1 MAKYATGKRSL
12 AISDRSGQAFPYTE
26 MVREWNGSLV
36 HISEFESKHPQI
48 QRRYNTADAIALQN
62 SRVQKFQQP
71 QTIGSLNPTFAPD
84 DTTIASSGG
93 KMMTIVNLSLPG
105 EFSFGVNQTEF
116 TGNGMTTTVSSMV
129 PQDPSAKNNKRQMD
143 ITIGK
148 VTITT

>member
-1 MAKYATGKRSL
+1 MAKYATGRRSL

-62 SRVQKFQQP
+62 TRVQKFQQP
-71 QTIGSLNPTFAPD
+71 QTIGDLNPTFAPN
-84 DTTIASSGG
+84 DTTVASSGG

-105 EFSFGVNQTEF
+105 DFGFGVNQSEF

-129 PQDPSAKNNKRQMD
+129 PQDPSSKNNKRQMD

-148 VTITT
+148 VSITT

>member
-36 HISEFESKHPQI
+36 HISEFETKHPQI

-62 SRVQKFQQP
+62 TRVQKFQQP
-71 QTIGSLNPTFAPD
+71 QTIGDLNPTFAPN
-84 DTTIASSGG
+84 DTTVASSGG

-105 EFSFGVNQTEF
+105 DFGFGVNQSEF

-129 PQDPSAKNNKRQMD
+129 PQDPSSKNNKRQMD

-148 VTITT
+148 VSITT

>member
-26 MVREWNGSLV
+26 MVREWNGSLD
-36 HISEFESKHPQI
+36 HISEFETKHPQI

-62 SRVQKFQQP
+62 TRVQKFQQP
-71 QTIGSLNPTFAPD
+71 QTIGDLNPTFAPN
-84 DTTIASSGG
+84 DTTVASSGG

-105 EFSFGVNQTEF
+105 DFGFGVNQSEF

-129 PQDPSAKNNKRQMD
+129 PQDPSSKNNKRQMD

>member
-36 HISEFESKHPQI
+36 HISEFETKHPQI

-62 SRVQKFQQP
+62 TRVQKFQQP
-71 QTIGSLNPTFAPD
+71 QTIGDLNPTFAPN
-84 DTTIASSGG
+84 DTTVASSGG

-105 EFSFGVNQTEF
+105 AFGFGVNQSEF

-129 PQDPSAKNNKRQMD
+129 PQDPSSKNNKRQMD

-148 VTITT
+148 VSITT

>member
-1 MAKYATGKRSL
+1 MAKYATGRRSL
-12 AISDRSGQAFPYTE
+12 AISDRSGLAFPYTE

-36 HISEFESKHPQI
+36 HISEFEAKHPQI

-62 SRVQKFQQP
+62 TRVQKFQQP
-71 QTIGSLNPTFAPD
+71 QTIGDLNPTFAPN
-84 DTTIASSGG
+84 DTTVASSGG

-105 EFSFGVNQTEF
+105 DFGFGVDQTEF
-116 TGNGMTTTVSSMV
+116 TGNGITTTVSSMV
-129 PQDPSAKNNKRQMD
+129 PQDPSKRNNKRQMD

>member
-1 MAKYATGKRSL
+1 MAKYATGRRSL

-62 SRVQKFQQP
+62 TRVQKFQQP
-71 QTIGSLNPTFAPD
+71 QTIGDLNPTFAPN
-84 DTTIASSGG
+84 DTTVASSGG

-105 EFSFGVNQTEF
+105 DFVFGVNQSEF
-116 TGNGMTTTVSSMV
+116 TGNGLTTTVSSMV
-129 PQDPSAKNNKRQMD
+129 PQDPSSKNNKRQMD

-148 VTITT
+148 VSITT

>member
-1 MAKYATGKRSL
+1 M
-12 AISDRSGQAFPYTE
+12 
-26 MVREWNGSLV
+26 LV
-36 HISEFESKHPQI
+36 
-48 QRRYNTADAIALQN
+48 QN

-84 DTTIASSGG
+84 DTTVASSGG